1 MNRDIIT
8 VAKELA
14 SVVHSNPDGEIAK
27 YCGVIVR
34 EYHEDKSEERGE
46 RLIVCTSLV
55 ESGHAGTD
63 GRTPSVIR
71 VFELDTEEKRL
82 RWLEK

>member
-27 YCGVIVR
+27 HCGVIVR
-34 EYHEDKSEERGE
+34 END
-46 RLIVCTSLV
+46 
-55 ESGHAGTD
+55 
-63 GRTPSVIR
+63 
-71 VFELDTEEKRL
+71 
-82 RWLEK
+82 

>member
-1 MNRDIIT
+1 MDVNIVT

-14 SVVHSNPDGEIAK
+14 SAVHSDPDGEIAK
-27 YCGVIVR
+27 HCGVLIR
-34 EYHEDKSEERGE
+34 EYHEDRNDGE
-46 RLIVCTSLV
+46 RLVVCTSLV

-63 GRTPSVIR
+63 GRIPAVIR
-71 VFELDTEEKRL
+71 VFELDTQKKRL

>member
-1 MNRDIIT
+1 MDHNIVT

-27 YCGVIVR
+27 HCGVLIR
-34 EYHEDKSEERGE
+34 EYHEDRSGEHGE

-55 ESGHAGTD
+55 ESGHAETD